1 METSF
6 WKLGNKHNSCEWIDR
21 MKWTQT
27 WTSITLSY
35 NVYQWYD
42 DVPCVSSFCL
52 YFSWLN
58 FILHLLWLCFA
69 LALTVR
75 SFNTAKRTFHIAVQ
89 WLFSWLW
96 LCSTVDQLIS
106 DHISIQRS
114 TELKWHKTTGK
125 ILKFLKAKID
135 KNKISIIKP

>member
-1 METSF
+1 MGTSF
-6 WKLGNKHNSCEWIDR
+6 WKLGNKYNSCEWIDR

-35 NVYQWYD
+35 NVYQLCD
-42 DVPCVSSFCL
+42 DVLCVSSFCL
-52 YFSWLN
+52 YFSSLY
-58 FILHLLWLCFA
+58 FA
-69 LALTVR
+69 FTLTVR
-75 SFNTAKRTFHIAVQ
+75 CLALAVRSFSTTKRTFHITVQ

-96 LCSTVDQLIS
+96 LCSTVDQLIN

-114 TELKWHKTTGK
+114 NELKWHKTTGK

-135 KNKISIIKP
+135 KNKTSTTKP